1 MPYLMYIKVK
11 VFSVKH
17 FLFGQSTPSDAAAFC
32 ARRNEGKSFLWE
44 NHITFSADKRA
55 HESTRFIFLLPC
67 DRCII

>member
-32 ARRNEGKSFLWE
+32 ARRSEGKSFVCKS
-44 NHITFSADKRA
+44 HFFADQRA
-55 HESTRFIFLLPC
+55 HESTSLASLLPY